1 MVGFRREISR
11 YVCSRGPTIGHSVT
25 CCCLKFN
32 ICTQFAVFVMCGG
45 AALAGLTDITFN
57 VVGYFW
63 VLVCFR
69 ALHYRHFWMDRTLW
83 TAGP

>member
-1 MVGFRREISR
+1 MAKVLLVDDDLTMVQMVAELLRQE
-11 YVCSRGPTIGHSVT
+11 GHE
-25 CCCLKFN
+25 
-32 ICTQFAVFVMCGG
+32 VFPFSNGS